1 MARRCGASDE
11 GVRGCGVPALAEQGR
26 QPAPGAAFGAETA
39 FSDDA
44 CCVLLET
51 QRGTVDAGGSRPHL
65 CRGRWPHRR
74 APRGR
79 ERPRPGAQGGRAHLP
94 AACCLSHVRGRTRG
108 SQGRGTTPEADR
120 LHHAPAGGRGR
131 CARPWHR
138 HQAAPSQ
145 KSHVRAP
152 QGAHAAAQ
160 TRRAKGL
167 CSRGS
172 EGHLRRRPL
181 GGASGLISRAG
192 PLSVTAPG
200 SREWH
205 PARDIPPCVPSW
217 VFAGLGW
224 SFGLRVSLGCW
235 RFSVQLFLQS
245 AEEA

>member
-1 MARRCGASDE
+1 M
-11 GVRGCGVPALAEQGR
+11 
-26 QPAPGAAFGAETA
+26 
-39 FSDDA
+39 
-44 CCVLLET
+44 
-51 QRGTVDAGGSRPHL
+51 GGSRPHL

-79 ERPRPGAQGGRAHLP
+79 ERLRPGAQGGRAHLP
-94 AACCLSHVRGRTRG
+94 AACCVSHTCVIARAGPRGGAPCPRQTGSATR
-108 SQGRGTTPEADR
+108 
-120 LHHAPAGGRGR
+120 LWGGCGR

-181 GGASGLISRAG
+181 GGASGLITRAG

-205 PARDIPPCVPSW
+205 PAPW